1 MSNPL
6 KIYDFHLK
14 HPDRRTNVTYFD
26 LAKEHPDL
34 LKHIP
39 TNLNS
44 DDIERQII
52 FDSFLMKLSSDLNT
66 EELKNQKKIIKK
78 QKRKINGVVEIT
90 DIQKDYQHKVLYGI
104 LHGGK
109 ITKNVMLERVNE
121 EQNEEEYEYDS
132 LDGDRLYEDFF
143 FLLHISFRTNVAR
156 LFILS
161 QKESTKTDAIF
172 KNYLSNKLFK
182 GGSFS
187 KAQATDFIPSEYRDE
202 VLGRS
207 FVNSIS
213 ISKTTTIIT
222 ESDGVEYDVE
232 IRLKPKNKSNFS
244 QIRERVN
251 IFQKSKVTME
261 NSSADDE
268 DSPVKFTL
276 KDPNTNASK
285 TLTLANADNFT
296 PRLSFENEQIQ
307 DENGYLDVETLKSLC
322 LEYIKYDDNNNLI

>member
-1 MSNPL
+1 M
-6 KIYDFHLK
+6 K
-14 HPDRRTNVTYFD
+14 HQDKRTNVTFFD

-44 DDIERQII
+44 NDDIERQVV
-52 FDSFLMKLSSDLNT
+52 FDSFLMKLLSDLNT
-66 EELKNQKKIIKK
+66 EELKNQKKIIKR

-90 DIQKDYQHKVLYGI
+90 NIQKDYQNKVLYGI

-121 EQNEEEYEYDS
+121 EQNEEEYEYDT

-161 QKESTKTDAIF
+161 QKDSTKTDAIF

-182 GGSFS
+182 GGAFG
-187 KAQATDFIPSEYRDE
+187 KAQATDFIPTEYRDD
-202 VLGRS
+202 VLRRS
-207 FVNSIS
+207 LVNNIA

-232 IRLKPKNKSNFS
+232 IRLKPKSQRSFS
-244 QIRERVN
+244 QMIERAN
-251 IFQKSKVTME
+251 IFQRSKVTME
-261 NSSADDE
+261 NSSTDDE
-268 DSPVKFTL
+268 DSPIKFTL
-276 KDPNTNASK
+276 KDPNTNTSK
-285 TLTLANADNFT
+285 TLTVANADNFI
-296 PRLSFENEQIQ
+296 PRLSFEDEQIQ
-307 DENGYLDVETLKSLC
+307 DENKQLDLEKLKSLC
-322 LEYIKYDDNNNLI
+322 MEYVSYDNNDNLI

>member
-14 HPDRRTNVTYFD
+14 HPDRRTNVTFFD

-182 GGSFS
+182 GGSFY